1 MKVKIWGVFISLA
14 LFVIGV
20 LGAVSVYLTRNSSIY
35 SRDYYLTGFKHDSDL
50 YQTNQFDASF
60 VASAVDNYAIYETGG
75 QDPATNDI
83 NNYEFYGDV
92 ESYDYAPKTK
102 FNLEL
107 WENDANLFQ
116 WVIKS
121 KMDLKNLKVAVT
133 NQEELSAAGIS
144 IRYGFVDFAYAHQDT
159 NNMSAI
165 ENAVSGYYLVP
176 DIFSE
181 RKVQEKLVTDKVAP
195 IYFYV
200 QTNEATEVGS
210 YEINLTLT
218 NDEGVAIDATSVGV
232 DVSNNY
238 QLATNW
244 SDVNIFNGLDN
255 ISYYYNISKN
265 EVPADFKDWFQ
276 NVYLKN
282 SNDSNK
288 SLYNELAFFEYNNEK
303 YWKTMNDEMANMVEQ
318 QWAFLAIGDNAEV
331 RDISLIQFDEENESK
346 DQWNVMNRAITPF
359 TFILEDGNDK
369 KLSEKLTKDLP
380 EDEFMSLFKD
390 KIRLGKYSW
399 SSFDLYMKSFAEAGF
414 KKLQLSGIQG
424 DWGPTTLT
432 SMYSY
437 ANKAFV
443 PSYSGP
449 EKAQGK
455 LLLNLWLDEFK
466 KHVDQ
471 VRAGSDETLKAA
483 YNEVKIYYYDDE
495 KSWGTVKMDNNILKA
510 FDPKHEYIHY
520 AIADWEN
527 DVVGYEDV
535 VDTTDYA
542 EYAWIY
548 NYDFYN
554 EDNENYMNFVNKR
567 NKLGLR
573 TGWYSLGCNETNNFV
588 GADIGIGDY
597 SLFALS
603 LTNSPLYCNYSNNEW
618 YRKNPNWSSN
628 FINCRPGETMYAYPE
643 LNGMNEYQKIHAV
656 QDDHSLVQ
664 AKQIVSLRSLELN
677 VGTKYTNKIKT
688 LEDTI
693 DDETTYLKNNIST
706 SNKISNTSSAEKFNL
721 NYTSKTFTGVASGYK
736 DQLSILID
744 RLSNKDVRDE
754 ITAVKNIRNLI
765 DLVGSTK

>member
-1 MKVKIWGVFISLA
+1 MKVKIWGVFVSLA

-35 SRDYYLTGFKHDSDL
+35 NRDYYLTGFKHDSDL

-75 QDPATNDI
+75 QDPTTNDI

-181 RKVQEKLVTDKVAP
+181 RKVQEKLITDKVAP

-455 LLLNLWLDEFK
+455 
-466 KHVDQ
+466 
-471 VRAGSDETLKAA
+471 
-483 YNEVKIYYYDDE
+483 
-495 KSWGTVKMDNNILKA
+495 
-510 FDPKHEYIHY
+510 
-520 AIADWEN
+520 
-527 DVVGYEDV
+527 
-535 VDTTDYA
+535 
-542 EYAWIY
+542 
-548 NYDFYN
+548 
-554 EDNENYMNFVNKR
+554 
-567 NKLGLR
+567 
-573 TGWYSLGCNETNNFV
+573 
-588 GADIGIGDY
+588 
-597 SLFALS
+597 
-603 LTNSPLYCNYSNNEW
+603 
-618 YRKNPNWSSN
+618 
-628 FINCRPGETMYAYPE
+628 
-643 LNGMNEYQKIHAV
+643 
-656 QDDHSLVQ
+656 
-664 AKQIVSLRSLELN
+664 
-677 VGTKYTNKIKT
+677 
-688 LEDTI
+688 
-693 DDETTYLKNNIST
+693 
-706 SNKISNTSSAEKFNL
+706 
-721 NYTSKTFTGVASGYK
+721 
-736 DQLSILID
+736 
-744 RLSNKDVRDE
+744 
-754 ITAVKNIRNLI
+754 
-765 DLVGSTK
+765 